1 MIKSIQYWPK
11 SIKGI
16 KPKNKV
22 DFVIISHLLE
32 LSDLKKE
39 QDFYYGT
46 LAKDLGNGGI
56 ETLTILINHCGIVQQ
71 DLDQNQKQKTVILPR
86 YYQPLKEIKII
97 FRLFFASFSNAL
109 YQR

>member
-1 MIKSIQYWPK
+1 MQFPDLFNKKYLLWRFFNSCKGLFANLIKSIQYWPK
-11 SIKGI
+11 SIKEI
-16 KPKNKV
+16 KPRNKV

-56 ETLTILINHCGIVQQ
+56 ETL
-71 DLDQNQKQKTVILPR
+71 
-86 YYQPLKEIKII
+86 
-97 FRLFFASFSNAL
+97 
-109 YQR
+109 